1 MFGSEASE
9 GLWFLHAHDEF
20 FLTIPLM
27 SVGVQGKMIQDHAK
41 RNSLTTINSTIQM
54 NLNCLSREPIDRW
67 VFAQAAQVQHF
78 KQLCL
83 QHRHGALERG
93 QLEIRR
99 RPRWGLPLVSRKV
112 SLKLPVLFG
121 KCWCWMVSSWRNEVM
136 QKFDKWNWW
145 PIHFTWPTQSLELK
159 GVGADGLLEKK
170 VGFLAH
176 RADCETAEV
185 RASGQTRTPGILRW
199 EWRLHFCDLQVVVC
213 TACS

>member
-1 MFGSEASE
+1 
-9 GLWFLHAHDEF
+9 
-20 FLTIPLM
+20 
-27 SVGVQGKMIQDHAK
+27 
-41 RNSLTTINSTIQM
+41 
-54 NLNCLSREPIDRW
+54 
-67 VFAQAAQVQHF
+67 
-78 KQLCL
+78 
-83 QHRHGALERG
+83 
-93 QLEIRR
+93 
-99 RPRWGLPLVSRKV
+99 LVSRKV
-112 SLKLPVLFG
+112 SLSCQCCLGNAGVGWSHLG
-121 KCWCWMVSSWRNEVM
+121 GMRSCRSSTSET
-136 QKFDKWNWW
+136 WW